1 MPNPLLV
8 FSLLLLISALP
19 ARAEGPPA
27 AQVSYS
33 ADYIM
38 ETSEVAMRGKMNVM
52 PGKERREDF
61 IEDGETMIS
70 IRRDDLGKTWI
81 LLPSEQMYMEFN
93 AGAPQDD
100 TNSRAPGPEDYDTQ
114 MSEAGREEINGLMT
128 NKSKVIMTGKDGS
141 KMGGFWWTT
150 DDGILVKMDVI
161 AIDQGEKMR
170 MKRELSN
177 IVVEPQDE
185 ALFEIP
191 EGYNS
196 LMMGIGAG
204 MLGIPGLGDT
214 ADEPDDKDD
223 TTQDEPKKSG
233 FGLGTLKDVIDA
245 VN

>member
-1 MPNPLLV
+1 MPKSLHI

-38 ETSEVAMRGKMNVM
+38 ETAEVAIRGKMHVV

-61 IEDGETMIS
+61 IEGGETMIS

-81 LLPSEQMYMEFN
+81 LLPSEQMYMEVD
-93 AGAPQDD
+93 AGAPQDG

-114 MSEAGREEINGLMT
+114 MSEAGREEVNGLMT

-141 KMGGFWWTT
+141 KMGGFWRTT
-150 DDGILVKMDVI
+150 DDGILVNMEVI
-161 AIDQGEKMR
+161 AIEEGEKLR

-177 IVVEPQDE
+177 IVVEPQDD

-204 MLGIPGLGDT
+204 MLGIPGMGG
-214 ADEPDDKDD
+214 AAEEPEEEDA
-223 TTQDEPKKSG
+223 TTEQEPKKSG
-233 FGLGTLKDVIDA
+233 FGLGTLKDVLDA